1 MRHFSSPSHTLRA
14 QTIAMGAGTLTLSF
28 TLAMT
33 AAAAP
38 RTASA
43 LKASAARHGQATPK
57 STLKPVK
64 TTKTTK
70 TTKITTRPRH
80 GVQRRREKGVRVA
93 VKLPTKAIRG
103 RIAKPQVML
112 YLGRRAP
119 VFRPWIRANAATY
132 DRRNEP
138 RRSLYR

>member
-1 MRHFSSPSHTLRA
+1 MRHRSPPSHTLRA
-14 QTIAMGAGTLTLSF
+14 KASAMGAGILTLSF

-33 AAAAP
+33 AAATP

-43 LKASAARHGQATPK
+43 LKASAARHVKA
-57 STLKPVK
+57 TLKPVK
-64 TTKTTK
+64 TVKTTK
-70 TTKITTRPRH
+70 PTTRPRH
-80 GVQRRREKGVRVA
+80 GVQRRRAKGVRVA

-119 VFRPWIRANAATY
+119 VFQPWIRANAPTY